1 MQAQLETFEKLILH
15 RNFRAALKGG
25 ESSFSPE
32 HLASIHQDLCKGL
45 EHQDKT
51 LKSGELRVAAGAVS
65 LLGSES
71 NKIALNMMG
80 SSDKGHISQRAA
92 YAMQRIEQL
101 QPFHS
106 FNSLVGK
113 LYSHNLAQTAGFRI
127 DWPSI
132 DKSSLKASLEESKD
146 GNSGNLAK
154 LIEANLKPMFD
165 MESSVKVKD
174 RLDSG
179 FADRATS
186 FVTSHGGSAEV
197 KPSKLKVT

>member
-32 HLASIHQDLCKGL
+32 HLAKIHQDLCKGL
-45 EHQDKT
+45 DHQDKT

-65 LLGSES
+65 LFASES
-71 NKIALNMMG
+71 NKIGLNIMG
-80 SSDKGHISQRAA
+80 SSDKAHISRRAA

-106 FNSLVGK
+106 LNSLVGK
-113 LYSHNLAQTAGFRI
+113 LYSHNLAQAAGFRI

-132 DKSSLKASLEESKD
+132 DKSSMKATLEEFKD
-146 GNSGNLAK
+146 GNIGNLAK
-154 LIEANLKPMFD
+154 IIEANLKPMFD
-165 MESSVKVKD
+165 MDSSVKVKD
-174 RLDSG
+174 RLGAG
-179 FADRATS
+179 FVERATS
-186 FVTSHGGSAEV
+186 FVNSQGGGTEV